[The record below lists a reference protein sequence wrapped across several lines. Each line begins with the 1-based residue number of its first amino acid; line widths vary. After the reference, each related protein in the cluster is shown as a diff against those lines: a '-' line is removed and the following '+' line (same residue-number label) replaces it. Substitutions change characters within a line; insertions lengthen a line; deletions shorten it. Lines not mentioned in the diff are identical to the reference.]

1 MKILLTFDPLMDPDI
16 IGLKNPTRIYFELN
30 PIEEINQMGIWH
42 LMSVD
47 KFEYLQPHIKELK
60 DIWNIFDLVINNP
73 FHIVLEDLISKTG
86 KGKKD
91 SCLAKYFDDIT
102 DEFGI
107 PEEYLKRV

>member
-1 MKILLTFDPLMDPDI
+1 
-16 IGLKNPTRIYFELN
+16 
-30 PIEEINQMGIWH
+30 
-42 LMSVD
+42 MSSED
-47 KFEYLQPHIKELK
+47 
-60 DIWNIFDLVINNP
+60 IFDLVINNP